1 MKTTQVEKPT
11 SSIAATVTEED
22 LRSRTIYQS
31 PYMTIEHPSDAR
43 TLDQM
48 NAVECSG
55 TLEFWSDAEEDV
67 Y

>member
-1 MKTTQVEKPT
+1 MTTTEGEQTT
-11 SSIAATVTEED
+11 SSIAPPVTESE
-22 LRSRTIYQS
+22 LLSRTINQTTYT
-31 PYMTIEHPSDAR
+31 TIEHPPDAS

>member
-1 MKTTQVEKPT
+1 MTTEVEKTT
-11 SSIAATVTEED
+11 SSIAATVTEKD

-31 PYMTIEHPSDAR
+31 SYTTIEHPPDAS

-55 TLEFWSDAEEDV
+55 TLEFWSDPEEDI